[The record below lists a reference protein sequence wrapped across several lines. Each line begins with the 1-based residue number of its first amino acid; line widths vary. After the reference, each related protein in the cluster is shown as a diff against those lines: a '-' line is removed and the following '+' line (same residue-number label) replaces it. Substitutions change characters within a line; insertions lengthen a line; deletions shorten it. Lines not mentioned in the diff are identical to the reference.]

1 MQVIR
6 RTVQIY
12 EGDNKNC
19 MQKKLTE
26 VVPQR
31 IYTYQ
36 EMNLLATMSG
46 FKVAAAYGDM
56 HMEMSIR
63 DEDAERMLLVLER
76 L

>member
-1 MQVIR
+1 M

-12 EGDNKNC
+12 EGDKEEQ
-19 MQKKLTE
+19 MQKKLVE

-36 EMNLLATMSG
+36 EMLLLAGMSG
-46 FKVAAAYGDM
+46 FKLSAAYGDM
-56 HMEMSIR
+56 QMDTSIR
-63 DEDAERMLLVLER
+63 NEDAERMLLVLER

>member
-1 MQVIR
+1 M

-12 EGDNKNC
+12 EGNKQEQ
-19 MQKKLTE
+19 MQKRIVE

-36 EMNLLATMSG
+36 EMNLLASISG
-46 FKVAAAYGDM
+46 FKLDAAYGDM
-56 HMEMSIR
+56 RMDMSICS
-63 DEDAERMLLVLER
+63 EDAERMLLVLER

>member
-1 MQVIR
+1 M

-12 EGDNKNC
+12 EGNKQEE
-19 MQKKLTE
+19 MQKKIVE

-36 EMNLLATMSG
+36 EMNLLASITG
-46 FKVAAAYGDM
+46 FRLDAAFGDM
-56 HMEMSIR
+56 RIDMSIHS
-63 DEDAERMLLVLER
+63 EDAERMLLVLER